1 MCGGFFHRRD
11 HMKTIEAMQEALLEA
26 KKAFKKNEVPI
37 GCVILHQ
44 GQVIARAHNQKEMDQ
59 KACSHAEVI
68 AIEQANKYLSNWRLN
83 DCTLVVTLEPCMM
96 CAGAIAQARIPLV
109 VYGASDNKFGAYGGC
124 FDSTLIRGLNH
135 YPKLIS
141 GVLEEQSIELLQT
154 FFESKR
160 KR

>member
-1 MCGGFFHRRD
+1 MCGGFFLRRN
-11 HMKTIEAMQEALLEA
+11 HMKPNEAMQEALNEA
-26 KKAFKKNEVPI
+26 KKAYEIDEVPI

-44 GQVIARAHNQKEMDQ
+44 GEIIARAHNQKEIDQ
-59 KACSHAEVI
+59 KACSHAEI
-68 AIEQANKYLSNWRLN
+68 LAISQANEYFKHWRLN

-96 CAGAIAQARIPLV
+96 CAGAIAQARIPYV
-109 VYGASDNKFGAYGGC
+109 VYGASDSKFGAYGGC

-135 YPKLIS
+135 YPKLTS
-141 GVLEEQSIELLQT
+141 GVLADQSIELLQS